1 MGEVASTARSGGEA
15 NRRQSKGGSHRRA
28 EGMLMREEREQEKE
42 IPGREEANLEI
53 PPRKI
58 EMR

>member
-1 MGEVASTARSGGEA
+1 MASTARSGGEA

-28 EGMLMREEREQEKE
+28 EGMLVREEREQEKE
-42 IPGREEANLEI
+42 IPGREEANLET